1 MDFMMGP
8 QGLALPFLSLCL
20 RRLCRRRGRES
31 LLLLHRQGACCQPFC
46 KLFASFS
53 SFASWIRGAEVSWE
67 DFSGQL
73 TSKEFEFLGAFNSND
88 FVDDVKHLR
97 DYLVEKYENLEA
109 ITTGACNRCR
119 LD

>member
-1 MDFMMGP
+1 M
-8 QGLALPFLSLCL
+8 QAS
-20 RRLCRRRGRES
+20 
-31 LLLLHRQGACCQPFC
+31 C
-46 KLFASFS
+46 KLVASFS

-109 ITTGACNRCR
+109 IARAHVTD